1 MAGLVSGLPEAQNGL
16 ADDPSLPI
24 VLRAE
29 LGTTRLPLQMLQD
42 LVTGDTVLMEHP
54 FIGQDGQLWLGLG
67 GLGLRVAWQDSQLI
81 VTRTLAPTGLVM
93 LTDNDTAAGASPQ
106 PLDGVP
112 VTLHFDLGDRS
123 IPLGELKALQVG
135 QVLELDRPLSQPV
148 RIRANGALIGTG
160 ELVEIDGRLGVT
172 IATLAAAAQP

>member
-1 MAGLVSGLPEAQNGL
+1 
-16 ADDPSLPI
+16 
-24 VLRAE
+24 
-29 LGTTRLPLQMLQD
+29 
-42 LVTGDTVLMEHP
+42 
-54 FIGQDGQLWLGLG
+54 
-67 GLGLRVAWQDSQLI
+67 
-81 VTRTLAPTGLVM
+81 M